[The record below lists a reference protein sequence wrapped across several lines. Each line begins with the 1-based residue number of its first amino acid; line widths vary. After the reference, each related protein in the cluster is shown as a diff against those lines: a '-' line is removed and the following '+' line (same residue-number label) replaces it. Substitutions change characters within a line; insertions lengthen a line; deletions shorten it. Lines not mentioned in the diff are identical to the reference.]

1 MRSRNLIVLAAAI
14 LIGFVAVLI
23 ANGVFSGVQQRQTK
37 ATEESRLVKIVV
49 AAQDV
54 AFGTPLSAQN
64 VRLAAWPARSV
75 PAGAFTT
82 LEDATRAR
90 VALRPIVAGEPV
102 LASKVSGEN
111 GRATLSANLPAG
123 QLAFAV
129 PIDAVAGAGGFVRP
143 GDVVDVLVTRQIP
156 GDGSSQSDKMT
167 DVILESIP
175 VLAVDQVSDPN
186 STDPALGK
194 TATLQVDS
202 FGAQK
207 LALSQQLGV
216 ISLALRKVGDA
227 NTGSRATVTGRDIT
241 ASRLYIGERRQ
252 PAAARPLPML
262 ANASGSY
269 PAAIAAKPAAK
280 TFSGPSVTVVR
291 GTKTSEVGVINGY

>member
-1 MRSRNLIVLAAAI
+1 MRSRSLIVLAAALFI
-14 LIGFVAVLI
+14 GLIAVLI
-23 ANGVFSGVQQRQTK
+23 VNGVFTGVEQRQAK
-37 ATEESRLVKIVV
+37 AAEENRLVRIAV
-49 AAQDV
+49 ATQDV
-54 AFGTPLSAQN
+54 AFGTQLSAQN
-64 VRLAAWPARSV
+64 VRLANWPANSV

-90 VALRPIVAGEPV
+90 VALRPLVAGEPI

-156 GDGSSQSDKMT
+156 GEGSSQSDKMT
-167 DVILESIP
+167 DVVLESIP

-216 ISLALRKVGDA
+216 ISLALRKVGDT
-227 NTGSRATVTGRDIT
+227 NTGPRSTVTGRDIT
-241 ASRLYIGERRQ
+241 ASRLYIPQRRQ
-252 PAAARPLPML
+252 
-262 ANASGSY
+262 
-269 PAAIAAKPAAK
+269 
-280 TFSGPSVTVVR
+280 SGPAQSGPVMASNRSAIPASTRQAAPVPTGPTVTVVR
-291 GTKTSEVGVINGY
+291 GTKTSETSVFHGY